1 MSPTQR
7 SLALMRKTCS
17 LVEICERWNP
27 FAKVR
32 KDLYG
37 FVDVLCCRGDEIIA
51 VQTTSGSNVS
61 ARFEKLRY
69 LPAVVHW
76 LSSPTRKIE
85 IHGWAVRGAIGKRKL
100 WTCRT
105 VELALSETNAVVMR
119 LTTPQTPMI

>member
-1 MSPTQR
+1 
-7 SLALMRKTCS
+7 
-17 LVEICERWNP
+17 VEITERWNP

-37 FVDVLCCRGDEIIA
+37 FVDILCCRGDEIIA

-69 LPAVVHW
+69 LPSVVHW
-76 LSSPTRKIE
+76 LSAPTRKIE
-85 IHGWAVRGAIGKRKL
+85 IHGWAVRGEGKRKL

-105 VELALSETNAVVMR
+105 VELALNETNAVVMR
-119 LTTPQTPMI
+119 ITTP